1 MLVWVK
7 KKIFLYKVH
16 ITFKKPSKFVNAPSS
31 LVQRCSCISNIHY
44 CSMTNRRRR
53 FISRFLLILC
63 KQHDTNKPFFTHL
76 DVFQY
81 KNNLTLIH
89 FIHWKHTR
97 LIYKVFHDIMSCVKN
112 AIYFPFCTP
121 FLKTTHI
128 PSSYIFVSFLG
139 KQQGNP
145 SIIKDFFI
153 VYTCAHP

>member
-1 MLVWVK
+1 M
-7 KKIFLYKVH
+7 
-16 ITFKKPSKFVNAPSS
+16 TFKKPTKPVNASISHLLYNGVPVYQTYII
-31 LVQRCSCISNIHY
+31 VQW
-44 CSMTNRRRR
+44 RRRR
-53 FISRFLLILC
+53 WFISRFLLILC

-121 FLKTTHI
+121 FLKTVHIHI

-145 SIIKDFFI
+145 SIIKDFFYCLHVCTPI
-153 VYTCAHP
+153 GVAYTFLLL